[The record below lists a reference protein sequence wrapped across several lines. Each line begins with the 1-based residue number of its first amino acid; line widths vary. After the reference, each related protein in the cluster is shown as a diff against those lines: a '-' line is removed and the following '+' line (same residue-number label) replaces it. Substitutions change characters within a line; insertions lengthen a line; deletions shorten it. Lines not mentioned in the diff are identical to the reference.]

1 MNCELVN
8 KAIDE
13 LTIADFTSDLDNV
26 LNESLKTHIKSCSAC
41 EKALQ
46 EHHSYVNK
54 LSQMVV
60 PEFSEAEATA
70 MVNKVVSN
78 ASQAD
83 NININ
88 KPAKNDSGFLQGF
101 IAASVLALSIFG
113 AWNVFNIT
121 PDQQPL
127 MVSSESEYFTTDVVL
142 VINAPEDMYGAD
154 LNITLPQQLALEGY
168 DNIQDL
174 SWPVDLKAGTNTLT
188 LPIRVNKNQSL
199 EQPLSIMA
207 KLYHYA
213 EEREFEI
220 KVNVQDMQSQE
231 NNSDFLAPAVNTTRA

>member
-8 KAIDE
+8 KAINE
-13 LTIADFTSDLDNV
+13 LTVDDFESGRDNV
-26 LNESLKTHIKSCSAC
+26 LNESLKAHIKSCSTC

-46 EHHSYVNK
+46 EHHSYVSK
-54 LSQMVV
+54 LSQLSI
-60 PEFSEAEATA
+60 PEFSETEATA
-70 MVNKVVSN
+70 MLNKVVRN
-78 ASQAD
+78 ANQTNNVDIDKS
-83 NININ
+83 
-88 KPAKNDSGFLQGF
+88 AKNDNSFLQGF

-113 AWNVFNIT
+113 VWNILT
-121 PDQQPL
+121 PASEQQSL
-127 MVSSESEYFTTDVVL
+127 VVSTTPEYFTTEVVL
-142 VINAPEDMYGAD
+142 VIDAPEDMYDAD
-154 LNITLPQQLALEGY
+154 LNIVLPQQLALEGY

-188 LPIRVNKNQSL
+188 LPIRINKNQNL

-220 KVNVQDMQSQE
+220 KVNVQDIQSIQE
-231 NNSDFLAPAVNTTRA
+231 NSGINAITTRA

>member
-13 LTIADFTSDLDNV
+13 LTIADFESGIDNV
-26 LNESLKTHIKSCSAC
+26 LNESLTTHIKSCSTC

-46 EHHSYVNK
+46 EHHSYVSK
-54 LSQMVV
+54 LSKITI
-60 PEFSEAEATA
+60 PEFSEAEANA
-70 MVNKVVSN
+70 MLSNVVRN
-78 ASQAD
+78 ANQTN
-83 NININ
+83 NIDIN
-88 KPAKNDSGFLQGF
+88 KPAKNDNGFLQGF

-113 AWNVFNIT
+113 AWNILT
-121 PDQQPL
+121 PSNEQQPL
-127 MVSSESEYFTTDVVL
+127 VVSTTPEYFTTEVVL
-142 VINAPEDMYGAD
+142 VIDAPEDMYDAD
-154 LNITLPQQLALEGY
+154 LNIVLPQQLALEGY

-188 LPIRVNKNQSL
+188 LPIRVNKNQNL

-220 KVNVQDMQSQE
+220 KVNVQDMQE
-231 NNSDFLAPAVNTTRA
+231 NSGASASTTRV

>member
-13 LTIADFTSDLDNV
+13 LTIADFTSGLDNV
-26 LNESLKTHIKSCSAC
+26 LNESMKTHIEYCGTC

-54 LSQMVV
+54 LSQMTI

-70 MVNKVVSN
+70 MLNKVVNN
-78 ASQAD
+78 ANQTN
-83 NININ
+83 NIDIN
-88 KPAKNDSGFLQGF
+88 KSAKNDSGFLQGF
-101 IAASVLALSIFG
+101 IAATVLAVSIFG
-113 AWNVFNIT
+113 AWNIFNTT
-121 PDQQPL
+121 PEQQPL
-127 MVSSESEYFTTDVVL
+127 MVSTELEYFTTDVVL

-154 LNITLPQQLALEGY
+154 LNITLPTQLALEGY

-188 LPIRVNKNQSL
+188 LPIRVNKNQNL

-231 NNSDFLAPAVNTTRA
+231 NNSELLTPAVNTTRA